1 MGGIVN
7 IIFVALVVILVVIVY
22 LSIVH
27 WVWNTLISDLFN
39 LRQITLFET
48 FKLIL
53 FAAII
58 FGSGAAVHHHSN
70 GDNHHNT
77 VSFDSFD
84 AN

>member
-7 IIFVALVVILVVIVY
+7 IIFVVLVVIIVY
-22 LSIVH
+22 LGIVQ

-70 GDNHHNT
+70 SDNHHNT